1 MSVTGRAL
9 ATTLVLCGLGA
20 AACGGTTGADLAHE
34 RGPVP
39 AAGTESGTKSG
50 TAPARAAGTG
60 SSTGSSTDS
69 GPVTGASPAGS
80 ADAPPG
86 EGAAGTASDPA
97 SSAGSTGSANPVSE
111 SGRSRPLA
119 GKVVVVDPGHNGQ
132 NYRHPAEI
140 NKKVNVLTQWKACDT
155 TGTATANGYSE
166 AAFTWDVSQRLAA
179 ILKSR
184 GATVKLTR
192 ADNSGVGP
200 CITQRAAIGNRARAD
215 AAISVHADG
224 SGAANH
230 GFHVIMPEK
239 IGGPVDPVVGAS
251 KKLGLN
257 VRDAFRSGTGLSY
270 STYIGRQALDYR
282 KDLGGLNLSTVPKI
296 FIECGNMKNPAE
308 AAKFQRAAFRQRI
321 ALSLANGLQSYLR

>member
-1 MSVTGRAL
+1 MSVTGKAL
-9 ATTLVLCGLGA
+9 AATLVLCGLGA
-20 AACGGTTGADLAHE
+20 AACGGTATGADLARE

-39 AAGTESGTKSG
+39 PATADTAA
-50 TAPARAAGTG
+50 APAAD
-60 SSTGSSTDS
+60 SLS
-69 GPVTGASPAGS
+69 GPATGAASDPTASPA
-80 ADAPPG
+80 A
-86 EGAAGTASDPA
+86 
-97 SSAGSTGSANPVSE
+97 
-111 SGRSRPLA
+111 GRSVQSDRPLS
-119 GKVVVVDPGHNGQ
+119 GKVVVIDPGHNGQ

-166 AAFTWDVSQRLAA
+166 AAFTWDVSQRLAK

-200 CITQRAAIGNRARAD
+200 CITERAAIGNDAKAD

-224 SGAANH
+224 SSTADH

-251 KKLGLN
+251 KKLGLD
-257 VRDAFRSGTGLSY
+257 VRNAFARGTGLSY
-270 STYIGRQALDYR
+270 STYIGKNALDYR
-282 KDLGGLNLSTVPKI
+282 NDLGGLNLSTVPKI
-296 FIECGNMKNPAE
+296 FIESGNMKNPTE
-308 AAKFQRAAFRQRI
+308 AAKFQQSAFRQKI
-321 ALSLANGLQSYLR
+321 ALSLANGLQQYLKR

>member
-1 MSVTGRAL
+1 MTTSLGAMSVTGKAL

-20 AACGGTTGADLAHE
+20 AACGGTATGADLARE

-39 AAGTESGTKSG
+39 PAADTAA
-50 TAPARAAGTG
+50 APAADTL
-60 SSTGSSTDS
+60 S
-69 GPVTGASPAGS
+69 GPAT
-80 ADAPPG
+80 
-86 EGAAGTASDPA
+86 GTASDPTA
-97 SSAGSTGSANPVSE
+97 SPAA
-111 SGRSRPLA
+111 GRSVQSDRPLS
-119 GKVVVVDPGHNGQ
+119 GKIVVIDPGHNGQ

-166 AAFTWDVSQRLAA
+166 AAFTWDVSQRLAK

-200 CITQRAAIGNRARAD
+200 CITERAAIGNDAKAD

-224 SGAANH
+224 SSTANH

-251 KKLGLN
+251 KKLGLD
-257 VRDAFRSGTGLSY
+257 VRNAFARGTGLSY
-270 STYIGRQALDYR
+270 STYIGKNALDYR
-282 KDLGGLNLSTVPKI
+282 DDLGGLNLSTVPKI
-296 FIECGNMKNPAE
+296 FIESGNMKNPTE
-308 AAKFQRAAFRQRI
+308 AAKFQQAAFRQKI
-321 ALSLANGLQSYLR
+321 ALSLANGLQQYLKR